1 MARTIGSSGH
11 LALCGELI
19 KARMGLGLTQAQ
31 LADRLGCQQS
41 LIARIESGQR
51 RVDAV
56 ELVILARALEMEL
69 QNIFKVLSDSIPP
82 DALLKVDY
90 FGRSREATVRSNI
103 GDGTSHRTK
112 QHNKKADT

>member
-11 LALCGELI
+11 IALCGELI
-19 KARMGLGLTQAQ
+19 KARIGLGLTQAQ

-56 ELVILARALEMEL
+56 ELVILARALDL
-69 QNIFKVLSDSIPP
+69 DLSNLFKVLSESIPR
-82 DALLKVDY
+82 DSLLKVDY
-90 FGRSREATVRSNI
+90 FGRSREASVHSSPDRDKS
-103 GDGTSHRTK
+103 
-112 QHNKKADT
+112 